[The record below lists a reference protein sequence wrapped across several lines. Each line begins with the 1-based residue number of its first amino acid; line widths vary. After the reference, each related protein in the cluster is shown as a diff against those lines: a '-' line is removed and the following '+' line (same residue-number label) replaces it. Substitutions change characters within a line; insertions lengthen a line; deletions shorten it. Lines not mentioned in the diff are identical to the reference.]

1 MASNKNIC
9 IIASSLGGG
18 GAERVASQQSKMF
31 QEIGFNVFVITLHDC
46 KISYPIVGKLLSLGF
61 ENISGY
67 NVIDKLIGH
76 YRIRQFLKTNKIDV
90 IIDHRNRSSILNEYV
105 YKFFSYF
112 NIPVIYYVHSYVIKN
127 YIPNNNFFA
136 KQVFNH
142 GKKIIAVSNEIKLK
156 LKNEYGF
163 KNVKTIYNFI
173 DIFDFK
179 VDNKESVPLDYDYV
193 LFYGRIIDE
202 VKNLRL
208 LIAAYTQSVLP
219 ANKIKLKIIGDGQD
233 RNVLIDLVENQNLSE
248 MILFSPHTD
257 NPFPV
262 VKKAIFTLLTSKN
275 EGFPMVLLESLAC
288 GTPVVSVNCMSG
300 PSEIVTNELNGLLVE
315 NNNVKALSKAMNS
328 FVLDKELY
336 NKCKLNTKGSIFKF
350 NKETIAKQWLDI
362 L

>member
-1 MASNKNIC
+1 
-9 IIASSLGGG
+9 LGGG
-18 GAERVASQQSKMF
+18 GAERVASQQTKMF
-31 QEIGFNVFVITLHDC
+31 QEIGFNVFVITLHDSEL
-46 KISYPIVGKLLSLGF
+46 SYPIVGELLSLGF
-61 ENISGY
+61 EKISSC
-67 NVIDKLIGH
+67 NVVHKLIGH

-90 IIDHRNRSSILNEYV
+90 IIDHRNRSSILNEYT
-105 YKFFSYF
+105 YKFYSYF
-112 NIPVIYYVHSYVIKN
+112 NIPVIYYVHSYVIKK
-127 YIPNNNFFA
+127 YIPGNNFFV
-136 KQVFNH
+136 KQIFNR

-156 LKNEYGF
+156 LKNEYGL

-173 DIFDFK
+173 DVFAFK
-179 VDNKESVPLDYDYV
+179 GGNKELAPLDYEYV

-219 ANKIKLKIIGDGQD
+219 ENKIKLKIIGDGQD
-233 RNVLIDLVENQNLSE
+233 RNILIDLVKKQSLSE
-248 MILFSPHTD
+248 MILFLPHTA
-257 NPFPV
+257 NPFHE
-262 VKKAIFTLLTSKN
+262 VKNANFTLLTSKN

-315 NNNVKALSKAMNS
+315 NNNVEALSKAMNS

-336 NKCKLNTKGSIFKF
+336 NKCKLNTKDSIFKF